1 MTEAPAALRLDLW
14 IWYARLAK
22 TRSLA
27 ARLCG
32 AGLVTLNG
40 RVALKP
46 GQKVRPGDVVAL
58 PQGRMRR
65 EVAVL
70 TLGERRGPAAEART
84 LYAERRPP
92 EPLAPVEPQW
102 EPLLAETE
110 G

>member
-1 MTEAPAALRLDLW
+1 MSGEASTLRLDLW

-27 ARLCG
+27 ARLCAG
-32 AGLVTLNG
+32 GLVVLNG
-40 RVALKP
+40 RVVAKP
-46 GQKVRPGDVVAL
+46 NQKVRPGDVVTL

-70 TLGERRGPAAEART
+70 ALGARRGPAAEARA

-92 EPLAPVEPQW
+92 EPLAPVKPEW
-102 EPLLAETE
+102 EPLLAEME